1 MQEADA
7 PADSVASFEAW
18 QQRTLAAFR
27 AFLRNHYMVMVPLAS
42 QVQELLDSGVSDNV
56 KQVVSQNLF
65 L

>member
-7 PADSVASFEAW
+7 PADSFASFEAW

-27 AFLRNHYMVMVPLAS
+27 AFLRNHYVVMVPLAS
-42 QVQELLDSGVSDNV
+42 QVQELLSSGVSENV
-56 KQVVSQNLF
+56 KQVVTQNLC